1 MTEKRIR
8 NWLERKRKKDARA
21 AADAAAAV
29 AMGAPAGGGGG
40 GVGGA
45 SAADVSDLVTAAGS
59 FAGYGNHGNG
69 SGAAPLN
76 GSVLGNGATAGAGI
90 ATLALS
96 ADAKARAAEKKGM
109 LQRQTSGML
118 RPRKEQAMSEWI
130 MKAKEGWRS
139 KRKGRISKKRKHE
152 GGGGGGAGMA
162 ADDANGNASRRPK
175 RSRKELLRD
184 IKQLKAENL
193 ALAQYIVASRAKFG
207 VAFPD

>member
-40 GVGGA
+40 VGGA
-45 SAADVSDLVTAAGS
+45 SAADVSDLVTAASS